1 MPKRSRVPLR
11 IDLAGGWTDVPAFAD
26 VEGGAVVNVT
36 IDRYVRG
43 TLTDGNVRFE
53 HDVELPGLGSSACE
67 HVLAYALHHPDADLD
82 EIAEAAFRT
91 ETAEGVT
98 GGRQDQYAACYGGL
112 SFMRF
117 GRPDAPRGP
126 VRIEPLRMPEAHL
139 TALQRRLVLADSG
152 VARLS
157 GEIHAAVWDAYGR
170 GDDEVTGALI
180 ALKQAAQA
188 MRDAIVGSDFGG
200 IRHVMNEN
208 WYQQKRLHPR
218 ITNERLDE
226 IIDFAMKNGASAA
239 KACGAGGGGAVV
251 FYASSE
257 GDAASLR
264 SALGT
269 QGIRSID
276 FAFDMD
282 GLYDEEE

>member
-11 IDLAGGWTDVPAFAD
+11 IDLAGGWTDVPAFSD
-26 VEGGAVVNVT
+26 VEGGGVVNVAIT
-36 IDRYVRG
+36 RHVRG
-43 TLTDGNVRFE
+43 TLTDGDVRFE
-53 HDVELPGLGSSACE
+53 HEVEVPGLGSSACE

-82 EIAEAAFRT
+82 EIAEAAFRM
-91 ETAEGVT
+91 ETAEGVI

-112 SFMRF
+112 SFMQF
-117 GRPDAPRGP
+117 VSPDAPRGP

-139 TALQRRLVLADSG
+139 TALQRRLVLVDSG
-152 VARLS
+152 VPRLS
-157 GEIHAAVWDAYGR
+157 GAIHSAVWEAYGR

-188 MRDAIVGSDFGG
+188 MRDAIAGSDFGG

-208 WYQQKRLHPR
+208 WFQQKRLHSS
-218 ITNERLDE
+218 ITNDRLEE

-239 KACGAGGGGAVV
+239 KACGAGGGGAVL

-257 GDAASLR
+257 GDAASLG
-264 SALGT
+264 SALGA
-269 QGIRSID
+269 QGIRTID
-276 FAFDMD
+276 FEFDMD